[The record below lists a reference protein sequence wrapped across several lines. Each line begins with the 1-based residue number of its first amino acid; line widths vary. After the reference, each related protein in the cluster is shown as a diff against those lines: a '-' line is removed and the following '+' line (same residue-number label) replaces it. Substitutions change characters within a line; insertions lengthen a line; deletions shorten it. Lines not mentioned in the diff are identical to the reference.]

1 MLGRAA
7 YPTPW
12 LLAELQKDWFDTCGV
27 SSREAAVEIMSQY
40 LSDQVELGVPVKNI
54 SRHLLGLFQGLPGAR
69 RWRRYI
75 SEHAHLDNSN
85 VQLLRDAQAQ
95 MRPAATNHSGSARV
109 HGDEL
114 E

>member
-7 YPTPW
+7 YHTPW
-12 LLAELQKDWFDTCGV
+12 LLAELQAELFGEGGV
-27 SSREAAVEIMSQY
+27 ASREEAVAGMTTY
-40 LSDQVELGVPVKNI
+40 CRRQVEAGVPVKHV

-75 SEHAHLDNSN
+75 SEHAHLDAADAR
-85 VQLLRDAQAQ
+85 LLENALKHMQAALPQGSAAVHRDA
-95 MRPAATNHSGSARV
+95 
-109 HGDEL
+109 L